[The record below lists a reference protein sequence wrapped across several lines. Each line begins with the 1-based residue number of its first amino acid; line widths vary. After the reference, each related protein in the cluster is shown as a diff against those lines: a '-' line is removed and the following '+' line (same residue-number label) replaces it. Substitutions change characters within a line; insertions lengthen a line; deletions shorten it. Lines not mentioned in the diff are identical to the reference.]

1 MNIIQ
6 VLEKL
11 QAHRRWM
18 AGDPT
23 GIEASFTGENLS
35 GMNLSGQ
42 HLGGVDFT
50 GANLTGTNLTQSLA
64 PGADFTGANLTGA
77 NLSGGIFFGAHFNNA
92 TLTNANMNGSSF
104 DEAFFIDTVFGNND
118 MRDATFTVSK
128 MSFPIYT
135 FTVAGLPAVASPSDL
150 RIGEVIHPWS
160 TWTVPY
166 LNTFFLEDGEAPKE
180 LHRFTEHVNFFR
192 QLLIER
198 GYSL

>member
-6 VLEKL
+6 VLEKIN
-11 QAHRRWM
+11 AHRRWM

-23 GIEASFTGENLS
+23 GIAASFAGENLS

-50 GANLTGTNLTQSLA
+50 GATLTGTNLAQSLA
-64 PGADFTGANLTGA
+64 PGADFTGADLTNA
-77 NLSGGIFFGAHFNNA
+77 NLSGGIFFGATFNDA
-92 TLTNANMNGSSF
+92 ILTGANMNGSSF
-104 DEAFFIDTVFGNND
+104 DEAYFIDTVFGSND

-150 RIGEVIHPWS
+150 RIGEVSHPWS
-160 TWTVPY
+160 TWTNTY
-166 LNTFFLEDGEAPKE
+166 LNTFFIEDGEAPKE

>member
-6 VLEKL
+6 VLEKIN
-11 QAHRRWM
+11 AHRRWM

-23 GIEASFTGENLS
+23 GIEASFAGENLS

-50 GANLTGTNLTQSLA
+50 GAILIGTNLAQSLA
-64 PGADFTGANLTGA
+64 PGADFTGANLTNA
-77 NLSGGIFFGAHFNNA
+77 NLSGGIFFSAIFSDA
-92 TLTNANMNGSSF
+92 ILTGANMNGSSF
-104 DEAFFIDTVFGNND
+104 DEAYFIDTVFGSND

-150 RIGEVIHPWS
+150 RIGEVSHPWS
-160 TWTVPY
+160 TWTNAY
-166 LNTFFLEDGEAPKE
+166 LNAFFAADGEAPKE
-180 LHRFTEHVNFFR
+180 FHRFTEHVNFFR